1 MLSQPEIFFSRITT
15 IFSRVMRHLLP
26 VVPLAEEGCVAGGD
40 GLVAVVL
47 PPEGVE
53 RLGEVAVPQLEH
65 HPGLRVVIHVH
76 RLQEQE
82 CRLVRD
88 HNYIALQF
96 L

>member
-1 MLSQPEIFFSRITT
+1 
-15 IFSRVMRHLLP
+15 MRHLLP
-26 VVPLAEEGCVAGGD
+26 VVPLAEEGGVAGGD

-65 HPGLRVVIHVH
+65 HPGLGVVIHVH
-76 RLQEQE
+76 LLQEQE
-82 CRLVRD
+82 CMQVSSLSP
-88 HNYIALQF
+88 IAIPSNSNPFVL

>member
-1 MLSQPEIFFSRITT
+1 MLSQPQIFFSRITT
-15 IFSRVMRHLLP
+15 IFSGVMRHLLP
-26 VVPLAEEGCVAGGD
+26 VVPLAEEGGVAGGD

-65 HPGLRVVIHVH
+65 HPGLGVVIHVH

-82 CRLVRD
+82 CRLVRYR
-88 HNYIALQF
+88 NYIALQF

>member
-1 MLSQPEIFFSRITT
+1 MLSQPQIFFSRITT
-15 IFSRVMRHLLP
+15 IFSGVMRHLLP
-26 VVPLAEEGCVAGGD
+26 VVPLAEEGGVAGGD

-65 HPGLRVVIHVH
+65 HAGLGVIIHVH

-82 CRLVRD
+82 CRLVSY